1 MPDHL
6 HRHGRR
12 GVRLLELAI
21 AVLTAACARGRSP
34 PVDDAAPPDVAT
46 PANETNETTAAGE
59 TEPTRLLRGYAG
71 KGASAAERLVSAC
84 DDRPAYLELRRNA
97 VASLSVWRRWI
108 GASAEAAFGPE
119 VAAQEAGGS
128 IGALDQAMKAGACD
142 RVRESAENL
151 RLASRAADGVLAR
164 REIPAGRLGQA
175 LSDAT
180 YRLGQ
185 AILESTPFVPD
196 GDDAALADVLGF
208 LDLVES
214 GTRALGLE
222 VAAEVAPFS
231 RLRQARTLSEVV
243 DRAELVRATGALGT
257 AIRSA
262 LHARGIAT
270 NLMIRPLRDAADPSA
285 LTLPRPAVPVPPA
298 EVALGRRV
306 FHDPR
311 LSPDGK
317 RSCASCH
324 VPERAYADGLVA
336 PASRESGTTL
346 RRNTPSLLYSPL
358 AALLTWDGR
367 VRTADRQALMV
378 IHTRAELG
386 LTDPQLVRVIASDRV
401 YAGAF
406 RDAFGESVNAQ
417 DIGLAIAA
425 FEADALVPG
434 TAPIDRFARGDETA
448 LSRDARAGL
457 DLFAGK
463 GRCARCHVPPV
474 FGGSRPPDFTAPV
487 FAVLGVPSGPSA
499 HAVDSDPGRDGAFK
513 VPTVRNVGKTA
524 PYFHHGRYAT
534 LEEVLEFYDR
544 GGGRG
549 LGLDVPNQDPEIR
562 PLRLSADEKRALL
575 VFMREALTD

>member
-12 GVRLLELAI
+12 GVQLLQVGI
-21 AVLTAACARGRSP
+21 AVLAAACTPGRSRAI
-34 PVDDAAPPDVAT
+34 DDASPAAVAT
-46 PANETNETTAAGE
+46 DATGESGE
-59 TEPTRLLRGYAG
+59 TEPTRLLRGYAR
-71 KGASAAERLVSAC
+71 KGASAAERLVSVC

-128 IGALDQAMKAGACD
+128 IGALDQAIQAGACD
-142 RVRESAENL
+142 RVRGAAENL
-151 RLASRAADGVLAR
+151 RIASRVADGVLAR
-164 REIPAGRLGQA
+164 REIPPARIGQA
-175 LSDAT
+175 LSDAA

-185 AILESTPFVPD
+185 AILESTPFVPE
-196 GDDAALADVLGF
+196 GNDAAFADVLGF
-208 LDLVES
+208 LDFVEA
-214 GTRALGLE
+214 GARALDLDVGAE
-222 VAAEVAPFS
+222 VAALS
-231 RLRQARTLSEVV
+231 RLRQARALSDVT
-243 DRAELVRATGALGT
+243 DRAALVRATGVVGT
-257 AIRSA
+257 AIRRA
-262 LHARGIAT
+262 LHARGVAA

-298 EVALGRRV
+298 QVALGRRV

-311 LSPDGK
+311 LSPDGR

-324 VPERAYADGLVA
+324 VPEFAYADRLVA
-336 PASRESGTTL
+336 PASRVPGTVL

-386 LTDPQLVRVIASDRV
+386 LSDPQLVRVIASDPA
-401 YAGAF
+401 YASGF

-417 DIGLAIAA
+417 DIGTAIAA
-425 FEADALVPG
+425 FEAEALVPG
-434 TAPIDRFARGDETA
+434 TAPIDRFARGDGTA
-448 LSRDARAGL
+448 LSTDARTGL

-474 FGGSRPPDFTAPV
+474 FGGTRPPDFTAPV
-487 FAVLGVPSGPSA
+487 FAVLGVPSGPGA
-499 HAVDSDPGRDGAFK
+499 HAVDSDPGHDGAFK
-513 VPTVRNVGKTA
+513 VPSVRNVGKTA
-524 PYFHHGRYAT
+524 PYFHHGRYAS
-534 LEEVLEFYDR
+534 LEEVLDFYDR

-549 LGLDVPNQDPEIR
+549 LGLDVPNQDPEVR
-562 PLRLSADEKRALL
+562 PLGLSADEKRALL
-575 VFMREALTD
+575 VFMREALSDSP